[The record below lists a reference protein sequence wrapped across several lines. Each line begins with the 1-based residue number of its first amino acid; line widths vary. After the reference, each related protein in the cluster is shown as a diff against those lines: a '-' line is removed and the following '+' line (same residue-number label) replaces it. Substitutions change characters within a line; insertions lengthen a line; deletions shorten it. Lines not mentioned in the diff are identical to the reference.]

1 MALKVVPW
9 AENKEGPPSD
19 LQRPDNHKH
28 TGDIF
33 AQWYTSFPRKRER
46 QYSRASVIHEK
57 KISRK
62 KRRRRIH
69 QWATPSPGQE
79 GNVKKGN
86 QALLYPENGAG
97 LQLRFLSC
105 ASQEWEK
112 LGAGAECE
120 QAVILSKSVWVIK

>member
-9 AENKEGPPSD
+9 AEKKEGPPSD

-62 KRRRRIH
+62 KEEEEFI
-69 QWATPSPGQE
+69 
-79 GNVKKGN
+79 
-86 QALLYPENGAG
+86 NGPPH
-97 LQLRFLSC
+97 LQDRK
-105 ASQEWEK
+105 AM
-112 LGAGAECE
+112 
-120 QAVILSKSVWVIK
+120 